1 MTVPPALALRSIVKH
16 FGGVKALAG
25 ASLIVERGETHG
37 LIGQNGAGK
46 STLIK
51 VLAGIHAPDSG
62 VVEIDG
68 VSQPHLTP
76 AKIERLGVHFIH
88 QDRLLPPTLTVAE
101 ALFVGKEPRLW
112 GGPLID
118 RRRLRREAREALKR
132 SFDIDLPVDT
142 LIRDLT
148 TAEQQVVQITRA
160 LLNRPTLLVFDE
172 PTAALV
178 RREAEL
184 LFSTIERLRAD
195 GLTVL
200 YISHYLS
207 EIERLC
213 HRVTVLRNGAA
224 VATVSA
230 RATTT
235 ATLVS
240 LMIDRKMDAMFPSRK
255 PRLGAPVLATE
266 SLGRESEFDDVSI
279 VLRRGEILG
288 VTGLVG
294 SGAKA
299 FARALFGVEK
309 PTAGRIAI
317 DGETLRAGSPA
328 AAVAGGVALVP
339 EDRRANG
346 VSLDLTISENATLAS
361 LKAFSRF
368 GFLNPRRERQVVA
381 DAIAKLDTLAPGVE
395 TPVGALSGGNQQ
407 KVALSKWLIRRSKVV
422 IFDEPTVGVDVAAKA
437 DIYREIGALA
447 DSGVGVLIVSSDL
460 TELVGLADRVLVFFR
475 GAIVADVAAGEV
487 DQDRLLTLVTTGRD
501 EKDRDQ
507 EDEKA
512 RRVFAA

>member
-1 MTVPPALALRSIVKH
+1 M
-16 FGGVKALAG
+16 
-25 ASLIVERGETHG
+25 
-37 LIGQNGAGK
+37 
-46 STLIK
+46 
-51 VLAGIHAPDSG
+51 
-62 VVEIDG
+62 
-68 VSQPHLTP
+68 
-76 AKIERLGVHFIH
+76 
-88 QDRLLPPTLTVAE
+88 
-101 ALFVGKEPRLW
+101 
-112 GGPLID
+112 
-118 RRRLRREAREALKR
+118 
-132 SFDIDLPVDT
+132 
-142 LIRDLT
+142 
-148 TAEQQVVQITRA
+148 QITRA

-213 HRVTVLRNGAA
+213 DRVTVLRNGAD

-255 PRLGAPVLATE
+255 PRPGAPVLATE
-266 SLGRESEFDDVSI
+266 SLGRKGEFADVSV

-299 FARALFGVEK
+299 FARALFGVER
-309 PTAGRIAI
+309 PTAGRVAV
-317 DGETLRAGSPA
+317 DGKTLRAGSPA
-328 AAVAGGVALVP
+328 AAVASGVALVP

-346 VSLDLTISENATLAS
+346 VSLDLTVRENATLPS
-361 LKAFSRF
+361 LKVFSRF
-368 GFLNPRRERQVVA
+368 GFLDRRKERRVVA
-381 DAIAKLDTLAPGVE
+381 EAIAKLDTLAPGVE

-407 KVALSKWLIRRSKVV
+407 KVALAKWLIRRSKVV

-447 DSGVGVLIVSSDL
+447 DSGVGVLIVTSDL
-460 TELVGLADRVLVFFR
+460 AELVGLADRALVFFR

-501 EKDRDQ
+501 ETGE
-507 EDEKA
+507 EDKEA